1 MSSALAQSRPRPSGR
16 WLRAFMPACWIPESL
31 PLKYCIMLPPDDA
44 LRQELHNELHARPTV
59 RIQLPALVVQV
70 AVLNE
75 GVSREQ
81 ELEHLRRLSGQG
93 ELHLDQLAGTFLR
106 LRLAGGTLKWE
117 RHTEFTSYTL
127 IQPLPRTEPT
137 ENGLLGGLVLDP
149 HWLKNIPGR
158 TIAAVELLML
168 VGEVEPPSKPL
179 EQAQAWFGGQTV
191 VASMLGRNGHSCA
204 VTDFRL
210 RPDGFERV
218 VVVAPSS
225 TSPIR
230 AGRIAARLLELE
242 AYRMMALRGWPV
254 ARSLR
259 SMLREAERN
268 LAGITSEMQSSAR
281 SDQELLDELKALA
294 AQVEHAIAQ
303 HGYRFAA
310 SAAYQGIVQARL
322 AELREGPISGT
333 QTIGEFLQRRFA
345 PAMATVESTAQRLA
359 ALSQRIERAG
369 GLLRTRVDIALEQQ
383 NQQLLAKLSR
393 GQELQLQLQRTVE
406 GLSIA
411 AITYYVVGL
420 LNYLAKA
427 AKEAGWPVQPELF
440 TGLSIPVVMAGV
452 WWLTRQIHHRLLTSQ
467 SRAQPLPPQRSEYR
481 PE

>member
-1 MSSALAQSRPRPSGR
+1 
-16 WLRAFMPACWIPESL
+16 
-31 PLKYCIMLPPDDA
+31 MLPRDDA
-44 LRQELHNELHARPTV
+44 LRLELHNELHARPIEH
-59 RIQLPALVVQV
+59 IQLPALVVQV

-81 ELEHLRRLSGQG
+81 ELEHLRRLGSQG
-93 ELHLDQLAGTFLR
+93 ELHLDQLASAFLR
-106 LRLAGGTLKWE
+106 LRLPGGSLKWE

-127 IQPLPRTEPT
+127 IQPLPRSEPT
-137 ENGLLGGLVLDP
+137 ENGLLGGLFLDP
-149 HWLKNIPGR
+149 HWLKNIPGQ
-158 TIAAVELLML
+158 TIAAIELLML
-168 VGEVEPPSKPL
+168 VGEVEPPAKPL
-179 EQAQAWFGGQTV
+179 EQAQAWFSGPQL
-191 VASMLGRNGHSCA
+191 VASLLGRNGHSCA
-204 VTDFRL
+204 FTDFRL
-210 RPDGFERV
+210 RPDGFERM

-230 AGRIAARLLELE
+230 AGRIAARLLDLE
-242 AYRMMALRGWPV
+242 VYRMMALRGWPV

-259 SMLREAERN
+259 SMLWEAERN
-268 LAGITSEMQSSAR
+268 LASITSEMQSSAR

-294 AQVEHAIAQ
+294 AQVEHTIAQ
-303 HGYRFAA
+303 HSYRFAA

-322 AELREGPISGT
+322 AELRESPIPGI

-345 PAMATVESTAQRLA
+345 PAMATVESVAQRLA

-411 AITYYVVGL
+411 AISYYVVGL

-427 AKEAGWPVQPELF
+427 AKAAGWPVQPELF
-440 TGLSIPVVMAGV
+440 TGLSIPLVMAGV
-452 WWLTRQIHHRLLTSQ
+452 WWLTRQIHYRLQTSQ
-467 SRAQPLPPQRSEYR
+467 NRVQPLPSQRSECR

>member
-1 MSSALAQSRPRPSGR
+1 MS
-16 WLRAFMPACWIPESL
+16 
-31 PLKYCIMLPPDDA
+31 MLPPDDP
-44 LRQELHNELHARPTV
+44 LRLELHNELHARPTG
-59 RIQLPALVVQV
+59 RIRLPALVVMV

-75 GVSREQ
+75 GVSRAQ

-93 ELHLDQLAGTFLR
+93 ELNLDQLAGTFLR
-106 LRLAGGTLKWE
+106 LRLVGGTLKWE

-127 IQPLPRTEPT
+127 VQSLPSTQPG
-137 ENGLLGGLVLDP
+137 ENELLHHLILDAN
-149 HWLKNIPGR
+149 WLRQVPGR

-168 VGEVEPPSKPL
+168 AGEVDPPAQAL
-179 EQAQAWFGGQTV
+179 EQARAWFAGRPV
-191 VASMLGRNGHSCA
+191 VASMLGRNRHSCA

-210 RPDGFERV
+210 RPDGFERM

-225 TSPIR
+225 TSETR

-242 AYRMMALRGWPV
+242 AYRMMALKGWPV
-254 ARSLR
+254 ARALR
-259 SMLREAERN
+259 KMLGEAEQN
-268 LAGITSEMQSSAR
+268 LARITSEMQGSVR

-303 HGYRFAA
+303 HGYRFSA
-310 SAAYQGIVQARL
+310 SKAYQGLVAARL
-322 AELREGPISGT
+322 AELRETPIPGT
-333 QTIGEFLQRRFA
+333 QTIGEFLNRRFA
-345 PAMATVESTAQRLA
+345 PAMATVDSTAQRLA

-383 NQQLLAKLSR
+383 NQQLLAKLTR

-411 AITYYVVGL
+411 AISYYVVGL
-420 LNYLAKA
+420 LYYLAKA
-427 AKEAGWPVQPELF
+427 AKEAGLPVQPELL
-440 TGLSIPVVMAGV
+440 TGFSIPLVMAGV
-452 WWLTRQIHHRLLTSQ
+452 WWLTRQIHHRLLASQ
-467 SRAQPLPPQRSEYR
+467 PGPGSSAQGLRQQ